1 MGKFTKLKFNVPR
14 KGQLFNGSYK
24 FKAMRWIESA
34 VGGVWKA
41 VGIGKQ
47 NETSIYEL
55 KVHNCFDNFLGALFH
70 AD

>member
-1 MGKFTKLKFNVPR
+1 
-14 KGQLFNGSYK
+14 
-24 FKAMRWIESA
+24 MRWIESA

-55 KVHNCFDNFLGALFH
+55 KVHNCFDNFSGALFH